1 MPVAAWLALAAALAV
16 PPGPGGAA
24 AQQAGPVAAADLERE
39 AREKVAAH
47 LRREDQARRRL
58 GTREEPRFRNLAVH
72 RGPRWVVVCGEVGRG
87 DAPRG
92 YTRFVQ
98 PFDASRQAL
107 REHGRPRA
115 ADTHVEDE
123 FGDDQFWR
131 EQFGQLWSERWRS

>member
-1 MPVAAWLALAAALAV
+1 M
-16 PPGPGGAA
+16 
-24 AQQAGPVAAADLERE
+24 AADI
-39 AREKVAAH
+39 
-47 LRREDQARRRL
+47 
-58 GTREEPRFRNLAVH
+58 NLQGKHNCSA
-72 RGPRWVVVCGEVGRG
+72 
-87 DAPRG
+87 RG

-131 EQFGQLWSERWRS
+131 EQFGQLWSERCRS